1 MEWEHS
7 VVMMSIHKMLEV
19 LEKINKDESL
29 SSTDVRMA
37 KDASQA
43 ICNLMGIK
51 QHLDK

>member
-1 MEWEHS
+1 MEWEKS
-7 VVMMSIHKMLEV
+7 VVMMGIHKMLEV
-19 LEKINKDESL
+19 IEKINKDESL
-29 SSTDVRMA
+29 CSSDVRMM